1 MSRSA
6 VEYVRHILDET
17 GYFDG
22 TSAMA
27 NLGSIY
33 AR

>member
-17 GYFDG
+17 GYLMDRAQG
-22 TSAMA
+22 LTWD
-27 NLGSIY
+27 Y